1 MARLAAVTV
10 ASLAMAVVVSA
21 QTLQK
26 PRFVPPRLKTTELP
40 AMPPLP
46 APTVS
51 GGGEVVIEALVDRR
65 GMVLRPA
72 IVRATA
78 PYTQFVL
85 DALARWQFE
94 PARDIDYKGLETVVD
109 MPITVVALYRPPIL
123 MNAATV
129 GEAPKAWS
137 KPSGDAPYPIATVMP
152 NYPPRARAGG
162 VVLFEVSL
170 DEAGVITD
178 ARAIGSTQGFES
190 ASREALASWRFRG
203 GSYRAK
209 QVPSTAYVLFG
220 FRSPVGLPSLSADE
234 PSDPYTPKP
243 IPDPYKPQPTP
254 AEPYKPTPTPAEP
267 YKPKPTPGEPY
278 KPDPAPAD
286 PYKPKP
292 TPDPYKPPPQPKSS
306 PEKSGAAMSPKSFGI
321 LSFR

>member
-10 ASLAMAVVVSA
+10 ASLAMAVIVSA
-21 QTLQK
+21 QALQK
-26 PRFVPPRLKTTELP
+26 PRFLPPRLKTAELP

-65 GMVLRPA
+65 GTVLRPA
-72 IVRATA
+72 IVRATP

-85 DALARWQFE
+85 DAIVRWQFD

-123 MNAATV
+123 MNAPTV
-129 GEAPKAWS
+129 GEAPKDWS
-137 KPSGDAPYPIATVMP
+137 KPSGDAPYPIATTMP
-152 NYPPRARAGG
+152 NYPPRARTGG

-170 DEAGVITD
+170 DEAGAVKE
-178 ARAIGSTQGFES
+178 ARAIGSTEGFES
-190 ASREALASWRFRG
+190 ASREALASWRFKG

-209 QVPSTAYVLFG
+209 PVPSTAYVLFG
-220 FRSPVGLPSLSADE
+220 FRPPVGLPQLPPE
-234 PSDPYTPKP
+234 ERSDDPFKP
-243 IPDPYKPQPTP
+243 PPTP
-254 AEPYKPTPTPAEP
+254 AEPYKPTPTPADPYKPAPTPAEP
-267 YKPKPTPGEPY
+267 YKPEPT
-278 KPDPAPAD
+278 PAD

-292 TPDPYKPPPQPKSS
+292 TPSDPYKPEPPKPS
-306 PEKSGAAMSPKSFGI
+306 PQKSGAAMSPKSFGI

>member
-10 ASLAMAVVVSA
+10 ASLAMAVFVSA
-21 QTLQK
+21 QALQK

-65 GMVLRPA
+65 GTVLRPA

-85 DALARWQFE
+85 DAIVRWQFD
-94 PARDIDYKGLETVVD
+94 PAHDIDYKGLDTVVD

-123 MNAATV
+123 MNAPTV
-129 GEAPKAWS
+129 GEAPRDWS
-137 KPSGDAPYPIATVMP
+137 KPSGDAPYPIATTMP
-152 NYPPRARAGG
+152 NYPPQARAGG

-170 DEAGVITD
+170 DEAGAVKE

-220 FRSPVGLPSLSADE
+220 FRSPVGLPQLSPDE
-234 PSDPYTPKP
+234 PSDNPYTPKP
-243 IPDPYKPQPTP
+243 TPDPYKPPPTPLEPYKPAPTP
-254 AEPYKPTPTPAEP
+254 AEPYKPEPTPT
-267 YKPKPTPGEPY
+267 
-278 KPDPAPAD
+278 D

-292 TPDPYKPPPQPKSS
+292 TPDPYKPPPQPKLS
-306 PEKSGAAMSPKSFGI
+306 PQKPGAAVLAKSFGI